1 MKIKSLLAGGLLAV
15 CTSLI
20 GCGQEADVASTVSF
34 ADDVLPI
41 FEANCAGC
49 HDIAA
54 EGVAASGLNL
64 RDYDGVM
71 QGTKFGP
78 AVVPNDSASSNLY
91 RVVAHQTDP
100 KIQMPPHHEEA
111 LAEGRG
117 LALQESEIKLI
128 QNWIDQ
134 GALNN

>member
-1 MKIKSLLAGGLLAV
+1 
-15 CTSLI
+15 
-20 GCGQEADVASTVSF
+20 
-34 ADDVLPI
+34 
-41 FEANCAGC
+41 
-49 HDIAA
+49 
-54 EGVAASGLNL
+54 
-64 RDYDGVM
+64 M

-78 AVVPNDSASSNLY
+78 AVVPNDSASSTLY
-91 RVVAHQTDP
+91 RVVSHQTDP

>member
-1 MKIKSLLAGGLLAV
+1 MKIKSLLAVGLLAV

-20 GCGQEADVASTVSF
+20 GCGQEADVASKVSF

-54 EGVAASGLNL
+54 EGVATSGLNL
-64 RDYDGVM
+64 RDYDGIM

-78 AVVPNDSASSNLY
+78 AVVPNDSASSTLY
-91 RVVAHQTDP
+91 RVVSHQTDP
-100 KIQMPPHHEEA
+100 IN
-111 LAEGRG
+111 LCF
-117 LALQESEIKLI
+117 
-128 QNWIDQ
+128 
-134 GALNN
+134 